1 MRVCICLLKAPVYLF
16 IFQISDD
23 GLVSFDPSKYHSP
36 QKFPADK
43 PIVAP
48 FWDDSVGDLKFNILT
63 STTGSNVTQKVN
75 EFLHSKLKL
84 AFNAD
89 WILVVQWLNVCP
101 WANSQCI
108 NVSVNIFCIY
118 HMYLFFSLI
127 RFNLY

>member
-1 MRVCICLLKAPVYLF
+1 MCVCVCIRLLKTPVYLF

-23 GLVSFDPSKYHSP
+23 GLVSFDASKYHSP
-36 QKFPADK
+36 QKFPADI

-48 FWDDSVGDLKFNILT
+48 FWDDSVGDIKFNILT

-75 EFLHSKLKL
+75 EVLHSKLKL

-108 NVSVNIFCIY
+108 NVCVNIFCIY
-118 HMYLFFSLI
+118 HMY
-127 RFNLY
+127 